1 MYKSRIWVLVLH
13 MNIYTVH
20 LIFFYNNIVQSKITD
35 GIIDMLENE
44 KLPSVFTCQA
54 EGEPVPTIRW
64 YFNKIMI
71 NISDVKYNVSSSVN
85 GITVTSVFTI
95 VSTQS
100 SDVGRYTCFA
110 ENIIGSDQRFGVL
123 TVNGM

>member
-1 MYKSRIWVLVLH
+1 MHSAF
-13 MNIYTVH
+13 N
-20 LIFFYNNIVQSKITD
+20 FFYNNVVQAEITD

-44 KLPSVFTCQA
+44 TLSSVFTCQA

-64 YFNKIMI
+64 YFNNIVI
-71 NISDVKYNVSSSVN
+71 NISDVKYNVSTSVN
-85 GITVTSVFTI
+85 GTKVTSVFTI

-110 ENIIGSDQRFGVL
+110 GNIIGSDQSSGVL